1 MMINKKKIFEIIYYN
16 TFIKY
21 IPTFKNKI
29 DYENFIKHPEL
40 VYLCKNKTYIKDNK
54 NIINLINKI

>member
-1 MMINKKKIFEIIYYN
+1 MTIYKKKIFEIIYYN

-21 IPTFKNKI
+21 IPTFNNKK

-40 VYLCKNKTYIKDNK
+40 VYLCKNKTYIKNNK
-54 NIINLINKI
+54 NIIDLMKKF